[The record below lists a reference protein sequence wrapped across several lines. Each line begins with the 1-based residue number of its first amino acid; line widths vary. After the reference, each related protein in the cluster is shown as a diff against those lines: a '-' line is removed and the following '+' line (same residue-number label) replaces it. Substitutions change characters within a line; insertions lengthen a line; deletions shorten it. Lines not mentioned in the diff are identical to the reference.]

1 MMSNWIKRKETSV
14 VNVGGVPVGGGNPIA
29 IQSMTNTNTSDVIA
43 TVNQINE
50 LQAAGK
56 RKSIL

>member
-43 TVNQINE
+43 ITSEVLVLVID
-50 LQAAGK
+50 
-56 RKSIL
+56 